1 MTHPFR
7 FGVQIGGA
15 LGATEFAELS
25 RRVEGLGYSTLYMPD
40 HFVDTDLA
48 PMVGLSIAA
57 AVTTDLRVS
66 ALVFANDYKHPAVL
80 AKEIAT
86 LDVLSDGR
94 VDLGIGAGWMQVDY
108 EQLGMPYDRPG
119 VRIDR
124 LEEALAVIRGCWSGQ
139 QFSFS
144 GAHYTITDH
153 TATPAPVQQPGPP
166 ILIGGGG
173 PRILRLAG
181 ANADIVGINPNL
193 KAGAITADAA
203 KDALAAQTLQKVE
216 WIKEGAGERFD
227 AIELQIRYFFAQV
240 TDDANGLAETM
251 APMFD
256 VSAADALESGVF
268 LAGTVDQICDT
279 LVERRETWGV
289 SNIVFGND
297 NFEMLAPVVA
307 RLAGT

>member
-7 FGVQIGGA
+7 FGVQVDGA
-15 LGATEFAELS
+15 LGASEFVELA
-25 RRVEGLGYSTLYMPD
+25 RRVEALGYSTLYMPD

-48 PMVGLSIAA
+48 PMVGLSVAA

-86 LDVLSDGR
+86 LDVLSGGR

-108 EQLGMPYDRPG
+108 DQLGLAYDRPG

-124 LEEALAVIRGCWSGQ
+124 LEEALAVIRGCWSAEP
-139 QFSFS
+139 FSFEGS
-144 GAHYTITDH
+144 HYRITEH
-153 TATPAPVQQPGPP
+153 RATPTPVQRPGPP

-181 ANADIVGINPNL
+181 AHADIVGINPNL
-193 KAGAITADAA
+193 RAGAITADAA
-203 KDALAAQTLQKVE
+203 KDALAAQTRQKVE
-216 WIKEGAGERFD
+216 WIREGAGDRFA

-240 TDDANGLAETM
+240 TDDAQALAEAM
-251 APMFD
+251 APMFE
-256 VSAADALESGVF
+256 VSPVEALESGVF

-289 SNIVFGND
+289 SNVVFGND

-307 RLAGT
+307 RLAGS

>member
-7 FGVQIGGA
+7 FGVQVGGA
-15 LGATEFAELS
+15 LGAGEFADLA
-25 RRVEGLGYSTLYMPD
+25 RRIETLGYSTLYLPD
-40 HFVDTDLA
+40 HFVDTELA
-48 PMVGLSIAA
+48 PMVGLSVAA

-124 LEEALAVIRGCWSGQ
+124 LDEALTVIRGCWSGQ
-139 QFSFS
+139 PFSFS
-144 GAHYTITDH
+144 GEHYTITDH
-153 TATPAPVQQPGPP
+153 TATPVPVQQPGPP

-216 WIKEGAGERFD
+216 WIKEGAGDRFG

-240 TDDANGLAETM
+240 TDDAAGLAETM

-256 VSAADALESGVF
+256 VTAADALESGVF

>member
-15 LGATEFAELS
+15 LGAAEFADLA

-48 PMVGLSIAA
+48 PMVGLSVAA

-66 ALVFANDYKHPAVL
+66 ALVFANDYKHPVVL
-80 AKEIAT
+80 AKELAT
-86 LDVLSDGR
+86 LDVLSEGR

-108 EQLGMPYDRPG
+108 DQLGLPYDRPG

-139 QFSFS
+139 SFSFS
-144 GAHYTITDH
+144 GEHYTITDH
-153 TATPAPVQQPGPP
+153 AATPVPVQPAGPP

-181 ANADIVGINPNL
+181 AHADIVGINPNL
-193 KAGAITADAA
+193 RAGAITADAA
-203 KDALAAQTLQKVE
+203 KDALAAQTRQKVE
-216 WIKEGAGERFD
+216 WIREGAGDRFD
-227 AIELQIRYFFAQV
+227 SLELQIRYFFAQV
-240 TDDANGLAETM
+240 TDDAEGLAAAM
-251 APMFD
+251 APMFE
-256 VSAADALESGVF
+256 VEAADALESGVF
-268 LAGTVDQICDT
+268 LAGTVDQICET
-279 LVERRETWGV
+279 LIERRETWGV
-289 SNIVFGND
+289 SNVVFGND

>member
-1 MTHPFR
+1 
-7 FGVQIGGA
+7 
-15 LGATEFAELS
+15 
-25 RRVEGLGYSTLYMPD
+25 MPD

-119 VRIDR
+119 LRIDR

-153 TATPAPVQQPGPP
+153 TATPVPVQQPGPP

-216 WIKEGAGERFD
+216 WIKEGAGDRFD

>member
-1 MTHPFR
+1 MCSSDLRARPRTPSISPGSCSR
-7 FGVQIGGA
+7 ADTNSLRTSCPLGGDA
-15 LGATEFAELS
+15 LGAPLGEFGDDA
-25 RRVEGLGYSTLYMPD
+25 
-40 HFVDTDLA
+40 
-48 PMVGLSIAA
+48 
-57 AVTTDLRVS
+57 
-66 ALVFANDYKHPAVL
+66 
-80 AKEIAT
+80 
-86 LDVLSDGR
+86 
-94 VDLGIGAGWMQVDY
+94 
-108 EQLGMPYDRPG
+108 
-119 VRIDR
+119 

-139 QFSFS
+139 AFSFS
-144 GAHYTITDH
+144 GAHYSITDH
-153 TATPAPVQQPGPP
+153 RATPVPVQQPGPP

-181 ANADIVGINPNL
+181 AHADIVGINPNL

-216 WIKEGAGERFD
+216 WIKEGAGDRFD

>member
-15 LGATEFAELS
+15 LGASEFADLA
-25 RRVEGLGYSTLYMPD
+25 RRIEGHGYSTLYMPD

-48 PMVGLSIAA
+48 PMVGLSVAA

-139 QFSFS
+139 AFSYS

-153 TATPAPVQQPGPP
+153 TATPVPVQQPGPP

-216 WIKEGAGERFD
+216 WIKEGAGDRFG

-240 TDDANGLAETM
+240 TDDAIGLAETM

-256 VSAADALESGVF
+256 VSAAEALESGVF

-297 NFEMLAPVVA
+297 NFEMMAPVVA

>member
-7 FGVQIGGA
+7 FGVQVGGA
-15 LGATEFAELS
+15 LGAGEFADLA
-25 RRVEGLGYSTLYMPD
+25 RRVEALGYSTLYLPD
-40 HFVDTDLA
+40 HFVDTELA
-48 PMVGLSIAA
+48 PMVGLSVAA

-139 QFSFS
+139 AFSYS

-153 TATPAPVQQPGPP
+153 TATPTPVQQPGPP

-216 WIKEGAGERFD
+216 WIKEGAGDRFD

-240 TDDANGLAETM
+240 TDDAAGLAETM

-256 VSAADALESGVF
+256 VTAADALESGVF
-268 LAGTVDQICDT
+268 LAGTVDQICET
-279 LVERRETWGV
+279 LLERRETWGV

-297 NFEMLAPVVA
+297 NFEMMAPVVE
-307 RLAGT
+307 RLAGS